1 MKTRFRLPALQIY
14 VPACENVEATLSS
27 VQESIGARWKT
38 AHKGSEAPVFTLL
51 AKEAPGGIF
60 VEMTSACDPGEW
72 ATLKEFALPTI
83 THELRRANH
92 MRSAPEDSP
101 CVVDIGAKYAH
112 LPCATYS
119 RPEFLEA
126 LWRQTGADVPG
137 EHASYACVCGL
148 VHPIVLI
155 EQNEPRGMAERV

>member
-1 MKTRFRLPALQIY
+1 MKTQFRFPALQIY
-14 VPACENVEATLSS
+14 APARENVEATLPS

-38 AHKGSEAPVFTLL
+38 AHRGIEAPEFTLL
-51 AKEAPGGIF
+51 TVEAPGEIF
-60 VEMTSACDPGEW
+60 VEMTAACDPGVW
-72 ATLKEFALPTI
+72 TTLQEFALPTI

-101 CVVDIGAKYAH
+101 CVVDIGAKHAH

-119 RPEFLEA
+119 CPEVLEA

-137 EHASYACVCGL
+137 ERASYACVCGS

-155 EQNEPRGMAERV
+155 ERNAA